1 MVMTIL
7 DSNTVIYLS
16 KQLISVDDI
25 FNDSNDI
32 YAISVIT
39 YMEVLGYDFD
49 SKKEKEFI
57 KEMLSYLDI
66 LYIDEQIANKV
77 IQLKIKNKI
86 KLPDAIICA
95 TSIINNATLITN
107 DIRLQNIDN
116 LRLKLLGI

>member
-1 MVMTIL
+1 MTIL